1 MKNVNMNPDAK
12 LSFLERFAY
21 GIGDYAGNLI
31 YSAISAFLL
40 VYYTNVIGASAA
52 AAASIIAISKFL
64 DGISDLAMGYIVDH
78 THSKWGKARPW
89 IARLCIPL
97 AVCTVLMFSVPS
109 AFAGKAQIAY
119 MFLTYNLVSTIFYTG
134 INVPYATMQ
143 GLMTM
148 NQYERGLLGNL
159 ANVIQQDVPY
169 VSEGDGQGFVKLV
182 RSSTAKW
189 EPLDTG
195 NPADKVFYNEL
206 INSDDGSAM
215 NAGFMTIENC
225 SFPWDV
231 ACQEI
236 YYVVEGTLTVEKDG
250 RVFTGHPGDCL
261 FFQNGAHLK
270 FGSPDKVKVFYAT
283 H

>member
-1 MKNVNMNPDAK
+1 MKKLICTKEVETAEKQGQKVIYIDDNTLITPAAKDA
-12 LSFLERFAY
+12 AINA
-21 GIGDYAGNLI
+21 GIEFVCGQAPAPCAAAPAPCAAPVQTAEASCAAPAQTGGIDSDLI
-31 YSAISAFLL
+31 YKAIM
-40 VYYTNVIGASAA
+40 N
-52 AAASIIAISKFL
+52 
-64 DGISDLAMGYIVDH
+64 LA
-78 THSKWGKARPW
+78 
-89 IARLCIPL
+89 
-97 AVCTVLMFSVPS
+97 
-109 AFAGKAQIAY
+109 
-119 MFLTYNLVSTIFYTG
+119 
-134 INVPYATMQ
+134 
-143 GLMTM
+143 
-148 NQYERGLLGNL
+148 ERGLLGNL
-159 ANVIQQDVPY
+159 SDIIKQDVPY

-236 YYVVEGTLTVEKDG
+236 YYIVEGTLTVEKDG